1 MGIGSTTGDIFSGCD
16 KSSPDSISSS
26 SSFEDREA
34 YYISQ
39 IEQNP
44 LDTDSMMALANLYAA
59 ADIGRYD
66 DAIVYF
72 TKALEVTPNNAA
84 TLVLIGKANLSKGDY
99 DAAVRSITLA
109 TRAAPTDAYNFFLLG
124 QAAKAG
130 GQNQTAILA
139 WNKYLELNPN
149 DPNAQL
155 IKDEIA
161 KLATL
166 PAVSTPETS
175 TVPGSPGTSTPV
187 TPSPLPTTP

>member
-1 MGIGSTTGDIFSGCD
+1 
-16 KSSPDSISSS
+16 
-26 SSFEDREA
+26 
-34 YYISQ
+34 
-39 IEQNP
+39 
-44 LDTDSMMALANLYAA
+44 MMALANLYAA